1 MAKKDKIPPM
11 PFSTADWLRCP
22 ELKVLAPDV
31 RGLWMDMLCY
41 MWESSERG
49 VMIKPNGEIYSKDEI
64 VRLLGVDN
72 SGTGAWLDA
81 LIDAQVCAVRDDGA
95 IYSRRMVR
103 DAEISN
109 KRRMAGKRGG
119 DQTKAKI
126 FDKPAPEPEPKK
138 PAKQQTA
145 DLFPATENTGSVQE
159 ETTPPELTPEQK
171 AKAAKAKKYKY
182 ADNVSLTRDEYAKL
196 CESYGEDDVKGI
208 IQVLD
213 NYKGQNGKRYKSD
226 YKAILNWVVNAYNER
241 KFKNRSYGT
250 TISNQSTEN
259 TGQTESKR
267 TYRDTL

>member
-1 MAKKDKIPPM
+1 MAKKYKIPPM
-11 PFSTADWLRCP
+11 PFCTADWLRCP

-72 SGTGAWLDA
+72 SGTGAWLDT
-81 LIDAQVCAVRDDGA
+81 LIDAQVCSVRADGA
-95 IYSRRMVR
+95 IYSRRMLR

-109 KRRMAGKRGG
+109 KRRLAGKKGG
-119 DQTKAKI
+119 EQTKAKI
-126 FDKPAPEPEPKK
+126 FDRPVSQPEQKKLVQQQSTGLFLAPE
-138 PAKQQTA
+138 T
-145 DLFPATENTGSVQE
+145 TGSIQE
-159 ETTPPELTPEQK
+159 EIIPPELTPEQK

-182 ADNVSLTRDEYAKL
+182 AENVTLTKDEYAKL

-226 YKAILNWVVNAYNER
+226 YKAILNWVVDAYNER
-241 KFKNRSYGT
+241 KYKNRSYGT